1 MDLTVVIADILL
13 FNIGSVLI
21 PGMYFW
27 FLEIPAGGIANVE
40 VDSVLEAVVV
50 SSLTTSVWFIL
61 NSSRMKIKVGKR
73 YKV

>member
-1 MDLTVVIADILL
+1 MIADILL
-13 FNIGSVLI
+13 LFDFGNVLI

-50 SSLTTSVWFIL
+50 SSVSISVWFIL